1 MNIFRRKRNEKE
13 EEETNSSNQTKV
25 NSPNRQQ
32 QNSARARHSVAVSSL
47 GTQTIN
53 KRNIFG
59 HHQPNRP
66 SSNQYRELPP
76 RSISASYV
84 PQPSSKSNRSNGIPR
99 STITYGKSLSQVAA
113 SPEKPKS
120 KIQTIAHQLESKLD
134 ISTLWE
140 WPKDQWNEFWDS
152 LDFDEMG
159 VSFGLGLVG
168 LQILI
173 RLVSGI
179 ENARRNL
186 IISRRM
192 NGIHSIGDRLNEARE
207 LVKKQ
212 YPTGWL
218 EVLTFLS
225 VCLCGYSCYNA
236 YKLFSARRSYRMH
249 IRELIT
255 ENSMIEQKDPVN
267 SPNVT
272 LVQSPTAPT
281 PQAISWA
288 QTIWRMLRRLSSL
301 LIGWPR
307 SGLEDLPQP
316 SQIHQLD
323 VWEPSKLRLR
333 ILTFYPPPLAFL
345 LHFATISENC
355 MNWTIMI
362 LTIQFQTHLLIKSFT
377 QLNKDKQIIQAEVMH
392 EYNAQ
397 FVYPR
402 TFPLTRSIGTM
413 TSSAEFIRREDWVT
427 Y

>member
-1 MNIFRRKRNEKE
+1 MNIFKRKTDQSES
-13 EEETNSSNQTKV
+13 NSSKLT
-25 NSPNRQQ
+25 SPTRQQ
-32 QNSARARHSVAVSSL
+32 QTSTKARHSVAVSSL
-47 GTQTIN
+47 GTQTTN

-59 HHQPNRP
+59 HHQINRP
-66 SSNQYRELPP
+66 STQQYKELPP

-84 PQPSSKSNRSNGIPR
+84 PKRSDQPIKPNGIPR
-99 STITYGKSLSQVAA
+99 STITYGKTLSQVAV

-120 KIQTIAHQLESKLD
+120 RIQNIKVKLEDKLD
-134 ISTLWE
+134 ISTLWD
-140 WPKDQWNEFWDS
+140 WPRDQWNEFWDT

-159 VSFGLGLVG
+159 VSFGIGLVG
-168 LQILI
+168 CQILI
-173 RLVSGI
+173 RLISGI

-192 NGIHSIGDRLNEARE
+192 NGINHLGDRLHEARE
-207 LVKKQ
+207 LAKKQ

-225 VCLCGYSCYNA
+225 VCLCAYSCYNA
-236 YKLFSARRSYRMH
+236 YKLFSGKRSYQMH
-249 IRELIT
+249 IRE
-255 ENSMIEQKDPVN
+255 DPVN

-272 LVQSPTAPT
+272 LVQSPTAPA
-281 PQAISWA
+281 PEALSWA

-307 SGLEDLPQP
+307 SGSEDLPQP

-323 VWEPSKLRLR
+323 VWEPTKLRLR

-345 LHFATISENC
+345 LHFATLSENC

-392 EYNAQ
+392 EYNAK

-413 TSSAEFIRREDWVT
+413 TSSAEFIRREDWLT

>member
-1 MNIFRRKRNEKE
+1 MNIFRRKRDQEEEEE
-13 EEETNSSNQTKV
+13 EEETKSSNQTRV
-25 NSPNRQQ
+25 SSPTRQQ
-32 QNSARARHSVAVSSL
+32 QNLGRARHSVAVSSL
-47 GTQTIN
+47 GTQTTN

-59 HHQPNRP
+59 NHQPNRP

-99 STITYGKSLSQVAA
+99 SSITYGKSLSQVAA
-113 SPEKPKS
+113 SPEKPKT
-120 KIQTIAHQLESKLD
+120 KMQTIKTKLEDKLD

-140 WPKDQWNEFWDS
+140 WPRDQWNEFWDT

-159 VSFGLGLVG
+159 VSFGIGLVG
-168 LQILI
+168 LQVLI

-179 ENARRNL
+179 EKARRNL
-186 IISRRM
+186 VISRRM
-192 NGIHSIGDRLNEARE
+192 NGISTIGDRLNEARE
-207 LVKKQ
+207 LAKKQ

-225 VCLCGYSCYNA
+225 VCLCAYSCYNA
-236 YKLFSARRSYRMH
+236 YKLFSAKRSYRMH
-249 IRELIT
+249 IRE
-255 ENSMIEQKDPVN
+255 DPVN

-272 LVQSPTAPT
+272 LVQSPTAPA
-281 PQAISWA
+281 PKAISWA
-288 QTIWRMLRRLSSL
+288 QTIWRMSKRLSSL

-307 SGLEDLPQP
+307 SGAEDLPQP

-323 VWEPSKLRLR
+323 VWEPSELRLR

-362 LTIQFQTHLLIKSFT
+362 LTIQFQVHLLIKSFT

-392 EYNAQ
+392 EYNAK

-413 TSSAEFIRREDWVT
+413 TSSAEFIKREEWLT